1 MRAKVF
7 PHMAEADF
15 EVLQKR
21 NLRSGLVVKG
31 HFFIEDAEVSGFPD
45 VGHRAEDEPE
55 GVVSESA
62 ADVVVAAFG
71 EGLVLVVTSAIR
83 ELRGGNVQDA
93 LPGPFRDKVHYAR
106 EILVGVAEAHST
118 ADSAFKVAGASAEEE
133 GDHALV
139 LVPDIHGAVQFR
151 DIG

>member
-1 MRAKVF
+1 
-7 PHMAEADF
+7 MAEADF

-45 VGHRAEDEPE
+45 IGHRAEDEPE

-71 EGLVLVVTSAIR
+71 EGLVLVVASAVR

-93 LPGPFRDKVHYAR
+93 LPGPFRNKVHYAR
-106 EILVGVAEAHST
+106 EVLVGVTEAHST